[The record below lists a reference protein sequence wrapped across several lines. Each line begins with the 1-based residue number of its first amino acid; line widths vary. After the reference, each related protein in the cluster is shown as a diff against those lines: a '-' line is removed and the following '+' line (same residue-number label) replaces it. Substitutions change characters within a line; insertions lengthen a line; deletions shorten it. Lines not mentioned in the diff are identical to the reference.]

1 MKYYSL
7 YNVGYNAGHV
17 NLFFKHKED
26 AEKYAEYLIAKT
38 GDHHKVVTSDGIGF
52 DYMRYGVRY
61 PENPLDFPKEEN
73 PSVIYSCGVHIGICI
88 MILGETFSRER
99 AEEYARD
106 YILKEYGEKELHR
119 MRVNEYPFYN
129 ELPFTVEYKKIGN
142 DTYARYHWK
151 R

>member
-7 YNVGYNAGHV
+7 YNMGDNAGHV

-38 GDHHKVVTSDGIGF
+38 GDHHEVTTSDGIGF

-73 PSVIYSCGVHIGICI
+73 PSVIYSCGVYIGGCI

-99 AEEYARD
+99 AEERARD

-129 ELPFTVEYKKIGN
+129 ELPFTVEYKKVGN
-142 DTYARYHWK
+142 DTLAKYHWK